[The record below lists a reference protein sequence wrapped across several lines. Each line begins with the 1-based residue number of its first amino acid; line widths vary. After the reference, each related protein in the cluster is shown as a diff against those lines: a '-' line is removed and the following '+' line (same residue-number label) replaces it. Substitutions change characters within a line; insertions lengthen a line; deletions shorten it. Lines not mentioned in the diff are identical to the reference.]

1 MTSGAALETRIVGDI
16 TEDFWVPSYQR
27 GYRWGA
33 HEVQLLLDDLEAS
46 EGSTYHLQPV
56 VVRPRDDGRW
66 ELIDGQQRL
75 TTLYLLLRHMQRTG
89 LQSMGPAFTIHYET
103 RADSRAYLEEPDEGQ
118 SDTNIDFW
126 HIHLADRAIAE
137 WFDKKAHRQQVV
149 ANDIYGY
156 LFKSVKII
164 WYVAPG
170 DVDEVELFTRLN
182 VGRIPL
188 TNAELVKALVLT
200 GGAERNQE
208 VAAEWDT
215 IERALRQP
223 DLWAFASGR
232 SGEEPTHI
240 SILLDIVAMT
250 SCAKCRSGEHGTSE
264 RDQPVFHTFE
274 VLRELMGADA
284 EHWNPVWEQ
293 VVDLYS
299 LVRGWFEDR
308 DVFHRAGYL
317 VNIRTPLRALV
328 DAARGLPKSAFDAVL
343 RDEIRKRLDLTS
355 DGLQAL
361 DYETDSKKC
370 EQVLLL
376 MNVETV
382 RRRSSSLERF
392 PFAEHVRHAWSLEH
406 IHAQN
411 AQDLTKAEQ
420 WLTWLDL
427 HAKALAA
434 LPGAHDEPT
443 QTLLTEIDAARDNIS
458 ETKFRDL
465 AERILARFDQGAG
478 ASNDVHGISNLALLD
493 RGINSALSNSVFEA
507 KREHIVAV
515 DRSGGYIPPATRN
528 AFLKYYTGADVQQA
542 HFWSLQ
548 DRAAYLDALLETVGD
563 YLLKENAS

>member
-1 MTSGAALETRIVGDI
+1 MTSGATLETRLVGDI

-27 GYRWGA
+27 GYRWGP

-46 EGSTYHLQPV
+46 DGSSYYLQPV
-56 VVRPRDDGRW
+56 VVRPREDGRW

-89 LQSMGPAFTIHYET
+89 LQSMGPSFTIDYET
-103 RADSRAYLEEPDEGQ
+103 RADSRAYLQEPDEGQ
-118 SDTNIDFW
+118 SGTNIDFW
-126 HIHLADRAIAE
+126 HIHLAGRAIAH
-137 WFDKKAHRQQVV
+137 WFEKKAHRQQVV

-170 DVDEVELFTRLN
+170 DLDEVELFTRLN

-188 TNAELVKALVLT
+188 TNAELVKALMLT
-200 GGAERNQE
+200 GSSERNQE

-215 IERALRQP
+215 IERALREP

-240 SILLDIVAMT
+240 SLLLDIVAMT
-250 SCAKCRSGEHGTSE
+250 SCSECRSGEHGKSE
-264 RDQPVFHTFE
+264 RERPVFHTFE
-274 VLRELMGADA
+274 VLRDLMGTDA
-284 EHWNPVWEQ
+284 EHWKPVWEQ
-293 VVDLYS
+293 VVELYS

-308 DVFHRAGYL
+308 ELFHRVGYL
-317 VNIRTPLRALV
+317 VNTHTPIQTLV
-328 DAARGLPKSAFDAVL
+328 EAAHDLPKSAFTAVL
-343 RDEIRKRLDLTS
+343 QDEIRKRLALTS
-355 DGLQAL
+355 DRLRSL
-361 DYETDSKKC
+361 DYETDGKKC

-376 MNVETV
+376 MNVEIV

-411 AQDLTKAEQ
+411 AQDLNKAEQ
-420 WLTWLDL
+420 WQTWLDL

-434 LPGAHDEPT
+434 LPGADNQPI
-443 QTLLTEIDAARDNIS
+443 QALLAEIDTTVDTMTES
-458 ETKFRDL
+458 KFRDL
-465 AERILARFDQGAG
+465 SERILVQFDQGSG
-478 ASNDVHGISNLALLD
+478 EGTDVHGISNLALLARD
-493 RGINSALSNSVFEA
+493 TNSALSNSVFEA

-528 AFLKYYTGADVQQA
+528 VFLKYYTGANAQQV
-542 HFWSLQ
+542 HFWSVQ
-548 DRAAYLDALLETVGD
+548 DRAAYVDALVEAVGD
-563 YLLKENAS
+563 YLLEETAS